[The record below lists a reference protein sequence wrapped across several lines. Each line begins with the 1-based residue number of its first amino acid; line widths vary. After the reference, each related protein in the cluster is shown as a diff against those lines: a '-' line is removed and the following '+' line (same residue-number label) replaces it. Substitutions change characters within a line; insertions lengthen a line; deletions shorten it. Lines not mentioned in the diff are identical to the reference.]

1 MCEDEDELL
10 SKKVVKNRLKEAFE
24 EIEEGAGVDP

>member
-1 MCEDEDELL
+1 MYEDEDELL

-24 EIEEGAGVDP
+24 ETEEGQV